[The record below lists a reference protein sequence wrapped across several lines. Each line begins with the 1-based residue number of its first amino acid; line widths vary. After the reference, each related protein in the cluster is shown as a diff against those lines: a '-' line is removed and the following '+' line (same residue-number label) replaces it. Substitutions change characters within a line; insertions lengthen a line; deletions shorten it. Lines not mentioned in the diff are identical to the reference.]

1 MEKIKEAYLDSSV
14 FITSA
19 LDDGANGRK
28 AREVIDAVQKNII
41 EGYTSAL
48 TFDEFVFIIRKFKG
62 FENSLTAG
70 DNFFHI
76 RSLNFIEVTYELIKL
91 AQELIKKYKIKPR
104 DAIHAACAINKDVK
118 IIISD
123 DGDFDVIKEI
133 ERKSI
138 KEFKI

>member
-19 LDDGANGRK
+19 LETSLNARKSREIISSVGRQ
-28 AREVIDAVQKNII
+28 AIA
-41 EGYTSAL
+41 GYTATL
-48 TFDEFVFIIRKFKG
+48 TFDEVVFIVRKFAG
-62 FENSLTAG
+62 FNNSLAAG
-70 DNFFHI
+70 EGF
-76 RSLNFIEVTYELIKL
+76 LNISHLKFIEVTYESILI

-104 DAIHAACAINKDVK
+104 DAIHAACAINKSIK
-118 IIISD
+118 TLISD
-123 DGDFDVIKEI
+123 DADFDVIKEI